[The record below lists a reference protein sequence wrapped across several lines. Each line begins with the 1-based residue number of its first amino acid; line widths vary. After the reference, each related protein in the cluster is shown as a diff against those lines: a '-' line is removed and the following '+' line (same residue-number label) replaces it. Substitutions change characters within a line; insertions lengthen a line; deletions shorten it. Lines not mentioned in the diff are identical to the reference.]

1 MKKRFLPH
9 IFLSCMA
16 SVFAFTASATIC
28 FDDNFDAYN
37 DGALYNQG
45 GCISI

>member
-16 SVFAFTASATIC
+16 SVFAFTVNATIY
-28 FDDNFDAYN
+28 FDDNFDSKN
-37 DGALYNQG
+37 ESALYNQG
-45 GCISI
+45 GWISI